1 MPQHTSNGTRTR
13 GPLVP
18 VIIVLVI
25 VVVVLVVIL
34 ATRGSSG
41 SSDGRPTAQL
51 SPSESTYHNG
61 QTITISVAANKYF
74 APYSRII
81 IIQCADA
88 GGSTS
93 NLPVNDSTCDG
104 NTTSG
109 HSILVNKDGSFSE
122 QSYTVYRDLSAWQV
136 GLTFAQRN
144 NQGGADEE
152 IVYLSLTLKAF
163 PAASLRATE

>member
-1 MPQHTSNGTRTR
+1 M
-13 GPLVP
+13 
-18 VIIVLVI
+18 
-25 VVVVLVVIL
+25 
-34 ATRGSSG
+34 
-41 SSDGRPTAQL
+41 
-51 SPSESTYHNG
+51 TYHNG

-109 HSILVNKDGSFSE
+109 HSILVNKDGSFSTPY
-122 QSYTVYRDLSAWQV
+122 QTVFSLPSRALGESPDSIPVCDATHQCVFYIGQDQNHFTAPKIFSAPFTV
-136 GLTFAQRN
+136 TPSG
-144 NQGGADEE
+144 
-152 IVYLSLTLKAF
+152 KK
-163 PAASLRATE
+163 